1 MANLTTNWTNSRVVA
16 IVRLLIMLAAAIA
29 GGFGLTLDPDSL
41 ATIIACAVALAAGVW
56 SWYKNN
62 NLTTAATTAQKY
74 LEEIRKPTNNET
86 ETTTSEEN

>member
-1 MANLTTNWTNSRVVA
+1 MATKNWTNTRIVA

-41 ATIIACAVALAAGVW
+41 ATIVACAVALAAGIR

-62 NLTTAATTAQKY
+62 NLTAPAQKY
-74 LEEIRKPTNNET
+74 LEEIRRPASTET
-86 ETTTSEEN
+86 ETTTSTSEEN